1 MYRNKFIP
9 AVVVL
14 TALVIAC
21 SRPSPSP
28 VAPSGAAPAET
39 ANADDP
45 VTLKASAPRVV
56 SPVNDAKVDVT
67 NPSLVIQ
74 RATATFDP
82 SAVFEYRF
90 QVLNEAGGLVWD
102 SGALYDTT
110 TVTIPG
116 SISMDFEKRY
126 TWRARAEANRNPG
139 PWTTALATN
148 AAASFITPA
157 GAYLRGSELRD
168 PLQGGKTLG
177 RTSGAVTFNAFGA
190 RLENQSS
197 YIEWVLPQN
206 LTAGEFSAEMTNI
219 GNGSEEWKT
228 KVMSMMQGDGV
239 NITDNEFRFT
249 ADKRTGW
256 AGQGSRIRYTVR
268 SGGDSIEPA
277 GGPQSWSR
285 SQIYFWKYEWG
296 NGRARLRVYEG
307 GKNGR
312 LMEDLSGNYKGTY
325 RPNPH
330 VIRLGSVGGR
340 GGDDTNP
347 GTTYRNVWV
356 SANPRPIFSPEAQ

>member
-1 MYRNKFIP
+1 MYRHKFIP
-9 AVVVL
+9 ALVVL
-14 TALVIAC
+14 TALIIAC
-21 SRPSPSP
+21 SRQSSPT
-28 VAPSGAAPAET
+28 APSSAAPAT
-39 ANADDP
+39 TNAEDP
-45 VTLKASAPRVV
+45 ITLKASAPKPL
-56 SPVNDAKVDVT
+56 SPVNDAKVDTTTPV
-67 NPSLVIQ
+67 LAIE
-74 RATATFDP
+74 RATALYDTA
-82 SAVFEYRF
+82 AVFEYRF
-90 QVLNEAGGLVWD
+90 QLMDEAGVVVHD
-102 SGALYDTT
+102 SGAQYDMTSYALPESLT
-110 TVTIPG
+110 L
-116 SISMDFEKRY
+116 DYEKRY
-126 TWRARAEANRNPG
+126 TWRARAESNRASG
-139 PWTTALATN
+139 PWTNSVAGSPVS
-148 AAASFITPA
+148 SFVTPA

-168 PLQGGKTLG
+168 PLQNGKTLG
-177 RTSGAVTFNAFGA
+177 RLSGAVTFNSFGA

-228 KVMSMMQGDGV
+228 KVLSMMQGDGV
-239 NITDNEFRFT
+239 NITDNEYRLT
-249 ADKRTGW
+249 LDKRTGW

-277 GGPQSWSR
+277 GGPQSWVR
-285 SQIYFWKYEWG
+285 SQIYLWKYEWG
-296 NGRARLRVYEG
+296 NNRARLRVYEG

-347 GTTYRNVWV
+347 GTTFRNVWV